1 MIDHQYQSFFVVRDS
16 GFIREYYVD
25 SREQALQM
33 DRESIGRE
41 PYDVCLTLA
50 TAERVAAILRQPK
63 PKQEVI
69 DRIYSRYGAVK
80 GTVLHS
86 AYAEHIRLGKPL
98 NPDDK
103 HWIDQCL

>member
-1 MIDHQYQSFFVVRDS
+1 MRIFYIVRVS
-16 GFIREYYVD
+16 GFIAEHMAETREDAIKKDKSVTG
-25 SREQALQM
+25 L
-33 DRESIGRE
+33 E
-41 PYDVCLTLA
+41 PYDVCLTESV
-50 TAERVAAILRQPK
+50 AERVAAILRQPK

-86 AYAEHIRLGKPL
+86 AYSDHIRLGKPL
-98 NPDDK
+98 SLDDK

>member
-1 MIDHQYQSFFVVRDS
+1 MNTYKSFFVVRDS
-16 GFIREYYVD
+16 GFIREYYAD
-25 SREQALQM
+25 TREQALQM
-33 DRESIGRE
+33 DHKAIGRK
-41 PYDVCLTLA
+41 PYDVCLSLA
-50 TAERVAAILRQPK
+50 VAEMVAAILKQPK

-69 DRIYSRYGAVK
+69 DRIYNHYGVVK

-98 NPDDK
+98 SPDDK